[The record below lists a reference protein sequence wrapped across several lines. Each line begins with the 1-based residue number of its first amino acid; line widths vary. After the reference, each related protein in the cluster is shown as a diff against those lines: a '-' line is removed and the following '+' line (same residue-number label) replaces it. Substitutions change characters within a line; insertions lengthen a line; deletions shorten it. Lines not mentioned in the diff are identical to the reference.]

1 MPRHDYTAYCNSSL
15 LGRFKKF
22 KSRLEHFDAAPYLH
36 FRKSR
41 AKLIGWLILYGC
53 LKPSEIG
60 TVGFADVTGDYVRI
74 TFTRKN
80 RYVTLDLDI
89 APVYT
94 VVVNWIK
101 PIYKPWR
108 KPRYDIVKVSDRQV
122 RNICKTIFN
131 ARCED
136 VRKACLAYYAC
147 NYSVEKAVEMY
158 DSRRMAKQILT
169 REDKEL
175 DKLLLEV
182 LGGVPASHLYGRKR
196 KTGNNT

>member
-1 MPRHDYTAYCNSSL
+1 MPRHDYIAYCNSSL
-15 LGRFKKF
+15 LGRFRKF
-22 KSRLEHFDAAPYLH
+22 KSRLEHFDAAPYLR

-80 RYVTLDLDI
+80 RYLTLDLDI

-101 PIYKPWR
+101 PVYKPWR

-122 RNICKTIFN
+122 RNICKTLFN

-147 NYSVEKAVEMY
+147 HYSIRKAIEMY
-158 DSRRMAKQILT
+158 GSRRMAMRILMQEVKETEELIKQ
-169 REDKEL
+169 
-175 DKLLLEV
+175 
-182 LGGVPASHLYGRKR
+182 LGGTPASQLLTGRKR
-196 KTGNNT
+196 KTRK